1 MYQVMQ
7 TAAENVK
14 ANLSEIVSYYVS
26 RESTESPSA
35 FRKIL
40 GGGEA
45 RYDKLNPVITIK
57 TPLQRKTDLWMPKN
71 VVAAIDLH
79 VRELSGQN
87 LNSLTELIYRL
98 NEICENDLH
107 FIRALYK
114 YLLIPNLESLR
125 RNVSGS
131 ILMRSFDL
139 CVENRN
145 TIFARLCRFV
155 FFLLSFSPFF
165 LLY

>member
-7 TAAENVK
+7 TAAESVK
-14 ANLSEIVSYYVS
+14 TNMSEIISFYVS
-26 RESTESPSA
+26 RGDSTESPSA

-45 RYDKLNPVITIK
+45 RYDKLNPVTTIK
-57 TPLQRKTDLWMPKN
+57 TPLQRKSDLWLPRH

-79 VRELSGQN
+79 VRELISQN
-87 LNSLTELIYRL
+87 LPSITDLIYKL

-114 YLLIPNLESLR
+114 YLLISNLEALR
-125 RNVSGS
+125 RNLSGS
-131 ILMRSFDL
+131 ILMRSYDL

-145 TIFARLCRFV
+145 TIFARLCR
-155 FFLLSFSPFF
+155 
-165 LLY
+165 